1 MMISSCRMALLHLA
15 VLSGQVRSSAKGFP
29 VDRQLAKI
37 PTLLNFAHV
46 PIAARLCITKVCMPA
61 HAPSETERNDIPAV
75 FIVSCIFFS
84 VMLYIVLTTDNS
96 LFIG

>member
-1 MMISSCRMALLHLA
+1 M
-15 VLSGQVRSSAKGFP
+15 
-29 VDRQLAKI
+29 DRQLAKI

-46 PIAARLCITKVCMPA
+46 PIAARLCITEVCMLA
-61 HAPSETERNDIPAV
+61 HAPPETERNDIPAV

-84 VMLYIVLTTDNS
+84 VMLCMSLMTDNS